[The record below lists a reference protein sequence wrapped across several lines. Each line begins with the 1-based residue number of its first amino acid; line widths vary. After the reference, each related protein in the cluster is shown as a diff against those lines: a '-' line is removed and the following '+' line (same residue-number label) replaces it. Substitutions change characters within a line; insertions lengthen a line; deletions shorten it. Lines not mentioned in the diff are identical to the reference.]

1 MNSNVYPDRSL
12 VIVSVLAVLL
22 LFDSGLGAQPGKE
35 IKMEQWND
43 LEILQEDNPIEC
55 RVELNDEQWRQRLS
69 PLEYHILRERGTER
83 AFSGKYDK
91 FYQEGTYY
99 SAATGQ
105 PLFHSSTKFNSGSGW
120 PSFYMPIDAAAVVLR
135 EDNTLYGK
143 RVEVLDSSS
152 GSHLGHIFPD
162 GPEPTGLRYCIN
174 SSTLLF
180 VPQGGELPE
189 IVLEY
194 QREHGK

>member
-1 MNSNVYPDRSL
+1 MNSKVYPHRSL
-12 VIVSVLAVLL
+12 VVVSVFAVLL
-22 LFDSGLGAQPGKE
+22 LIGSGLGAQPGKE
-35 IKMEQWND
+35 RRMEQWND
-43 LEILQEDNPIEC
+43 LEILQEDDPLEC
-55 RVELNDEQWRQRLS
+55 HVELNDEQWRQRLS

-105 PLFHSSTKFNSGSGW
+105 PLFHSSAKFDSGSGW
-120 PSFYMPIDAAAVVLR
+120 PSFYMPIDAAALVLK
-135 EDNTLYGK
+135 EDNSLYG
-143 RVEVLDSSS
+143 RRTEVLDSSS
-152 GSHLGHIFPD
+152 GSHLGHVFPD

-174 SSTLLF
+174 SNALLF
-180 VPQGGELPE
+180 IPEGGELPE

-194 QREHGK
+194 QREHGE